1 MSYWCMTD
9 RKEIGRLFKEHYLRL
24 WRLAV
29 AMLHDPE
36 AARDVVHDL
45 FAAVLDS
52 RGTVPLSD
60 AYLMAGVRNRCLNF
74 IRSRDIHE
82 RVVANYLL
90 ETDRYDIEEWPDED
104 VMARIRAIIHEEL
117 PPQCRRVTLM
127 RFSGGLAPTEI
138 ARECGISVRAVY
150 KHLGH
155 ALTLIRKN
163 LKHHG

>member
-1 MSYWCMTD
+1 MTD
-9 RKEIGRLFKEHYLRL
+9 RKEIERLFKEHYLRL

-45 FAAVLDS
+45 FAAVLDG
-52 RGTVPLSD
+52 RGAVALSE
-60 AYLMAGVRNRCLNF
+60 AYLVAGVRNRCLNY
-74 IRSRDIHE
+74 IRARDIRE
-82 RVVANYLL
+82 RIAANYFTD
-90 ETDRYDIEEWPDED
+90 TDRYDAEEWPDGA
-104 VMARIRAIIHEEL
+104 VMARIMATINNEL

-127 RFSGGLAPTEI
+127 RFSDGLDPAEI

-150 KHLGH
+150 KHLRH
-155 ALTLIRKN
+155 ALTVIRNN